1 MTLEAPLSDANPAAL
16 KDTSTAVLSN
26 DSASSTTTAISS
38 DVVIE
43 TRGLGKIYRDFWG
56 RKKVH
61 ALKSLDIE
69 VRRGEI
75 FGLLGP
81 NGSGKSTTIKLILGL
96 LFPTSGRAFVFGKE
110 AAEVTKNERIG
121 YLPEESYLYKFLN
134 AEETLDF
141 YGRLFDMPAS
151 VRRER
156 TEQLIQMV
164 GLQRARR
171 RQLKEY
177 SKGMTRRIGLAQA
190 LINEPD
196 LLVLDEPTTGL
207 DPIGSREMKD
217 LILRLRDQGKTILM
231 CSHQLADVEDVCDR
245 IAILHQ
251 GELKELGRVDTLLKV
266 QDVTEVHATGLN
278 DAAKDEIRAVIAKHG
293 GTLLQLDNPTT
304 TMEDLFLDIVRES
317 EARPGRRSGS

>member
-1 MTLEAPLSDANPAAL
+1 MSLDVPAVTNAPSSAIE
-16 KDTSTAVLSN
+16 N
-26 DSASSTTTAISS
+26 DPS

-56 RKKVH
+56 RKKVD

-81 NGSGKSTTIKLILGL
+81 NGSGKSTTIKLVLGL

-110 AAEVTKNERIG
+110 ATEVSKNERIG

-141 YGRLFDMPAS
+141 YGRLFDMPAH

-156 TEQLIQMV
+156 TEELIQMV
-164 GLQRARR
+164 GLHRARR

-251 GELKELGRVDTLLKV
+251 GELKELGRVDSLLKV
-266 QDVTEVHATGLN
+266 QDVTEIHARGLSE
-278 DAAKDEIRAVIAKHG
+278 DAKREIAETIKRHG
-293 GTLLQLDNPTT
+293 GELLQIDNPTT

-317 EARPGRRSGS
+317 DARPGRRVGS

>member
-1 MTLEAPLSDANPAAL
+1 MSPATPTAPQSQGNPSAA
-16 KDTSTAVLSN
+16 TAEGP
-26 DSASSTTTAISS
+26 
-38 DVVIE
+38 VIE
-43 TRGLGKIYRDFWG
+43 TRGLSKIYRDFWG
-56 RKKVH
+56 RKKVQ
-61 ALKSLDIE
+61 ALKPLDIE
-69 VRRGEI
+69 VQQGEI

-110 AAEVTKNERIG
+110 AGDVTKNERVG

-151 VRRER
+151 VRQQRADE
-156 TEQLIQMV
+156 LIKMV
-164 GLQRARR
+164 GLDRARR
-171 RQLKEY
+171 RQLREY

-207 DPIGSREMKD
+207 DPLGSRDMKD

-231 CSHQLADVEDVCDR
+231 CSHQLADVQDVCDR

-251 GELKELGRVDTLLKV
+251 GELKELGRVESLLKV
-266 QDVTEVHATGLN
+266 RDVTEVHAKGLSE
-278 DAAKDEIRAVIAKHG
+278 AAKKEIAEVIQKHG
-293 GTLLQLDNPTT
+293 GNLMQMDNPTT
-304 TMEDLFLDIVRES
+304 TMEELFLDIVRES
-317 EARPGRRSGS
+317 EQRPGHRGSAN